1 MDYVRRVVRAD
12 QETFCLSLPLA
23 ADCQNTGLRFN
34 QKRVTV
40 RVRDEAERVLGP
52 VSFRVGWL

>member
-1 MDYVRRVVRAD
+1 MDYVRRVTRAD
-12 QETFCLSLPLA
+12 QETFWLSVPLA
-23 ADCQNTGLRFN
+23 ADCENTGLRLN

-40 RVRDEAERVLGP
+40 RVRDEAERVPGS